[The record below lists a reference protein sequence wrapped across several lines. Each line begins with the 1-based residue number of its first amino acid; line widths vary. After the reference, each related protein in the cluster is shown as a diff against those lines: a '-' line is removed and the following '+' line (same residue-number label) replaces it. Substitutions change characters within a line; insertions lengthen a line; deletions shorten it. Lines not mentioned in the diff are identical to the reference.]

1 MTPSLAAP
9 STTTATTTKTTAE
22 SQFTEKGRISQL
34 RFLARI
40 DATGAEEFQKMTL
53 YTTTSKPST
62 TTVSSAINDTSSNDN
77 NSIIITTSPLL
88 VRKASK
94 AARLLRSKSLTSYEV
109 KKHVFYS

>member
-9 STTTATTTKTTAE
+9 STTTATTTKTTTE

-40 DATGAEEFQKMTL
+40 DTTGAEEFQKMTL

-62 TTVSSAINDTSSNDN
+62 TTTTASSAINDTSSNDN
-77 NSIIITTSPLL
+77 NSIIINTSPLL

-94 AARLLRSKSLTSYEV
+94 TARLLRSKSLTSYEV
-109 KKHVFYS
+109 N